1 MDVRKIG
8 KFIAEC
14 RKKKEITQKELAD
27 QLGVTD
33 KSVSK
38 WERGINLPESGL
50 LIPLCDCL
58 DIQVQELLLGEY
70 LSKDEL
76 LDKSDSIIVD
86 LVSNDMEGAFFTY
99 KMLCFFIL
107 LPVISVFLMSGVL
120 TFLGDFII
128 IFMLFAPFTM
138 FYGLAKMIQRIIQ
151 KKDYFRYFLIASWS
165 LFFIIVSLTMQ
176 LSQL

>member
-1 MDVRKIG
+1 MDIRKIG

-14 RKKKEITQKELAD
+14 RKKKEMTQKELAD
-27 QLGVTD
+27 QLTVSD

-86 LVSNDMEGAFFTY
+86 LVSNDMEDAFFTY
-99 KMLCFFIL
+99 KMLWFFIL
-107 LPVISVFLMSGVL
+107 LPI
-120 TFLGDFII
+120 II
-128 IFMLFAPFTM
+128 IFLITGAFPFIEDYIIVFILIAPFTM
-138 FYGLAKMIQRIIQ
+138 FYGIAKMIQRIIQ
-151 KKDYFRYFLIASWS
+151 NKDYFRYFLIASWS
-165 LFFIIVSLTMQ
+165 LFFIVIGLTMQ
-176 LSQL
+176 FS